1 MRSLPGEFA
10 MNAMALRGAFAALLL
25 CAPAASAA
33 TTAKMAPVDRYMM
46 ARDAEIALA
55 KSAAPPS
62 ISDKATVLVL
72 TPRGYETAVEGSNGF
87 VCLVERAWL
96 AEFVNP
102 IFWNPAV
109 RGPDC
114 LNPAAA
120 RSVLPHDVERAKWVL
135 AGLSI
140 PQMIERTKA
149 ELAAKAYAMPE
160 PGAMS
165 FMLSKEQKLG
175 SQGTHW
181 HPHLMFFV
189 ATANDADMGA
199 GLPGSPVLHPYPAAP
214 DAYGT
219 FLVPVGTWSDGTPA
233 MEMH

>member
-1 MRSLPGEFA
+1 MKSTI
-10 MNAMALRGAFAALLL
+10 LRHASVCAALLL
-25 CAPAASAA
+25 CASAA
-33 TTAKMAPVDRYMM
+33 QAAPYATMAPVDQYMM
-46 ARDAEIALA
+46 DRNAEIALA

-62 ISDKATVLVL
+62 ISGNATIMVL
-72 TPRGYETAVEGSNGF
+72 TPKGYETAVKGSNGF

-102 IFWNPAV
+102 VFWNPAI

-120 RSVLPHDVERAKWVL
+120 RGVLPHYLERARWAL

-140 PQMIERTKA
+140 PQMMARTKA
-149 ELAAKAYAMPE
+149 ELAAKTYVMPE

-165 FMLSKEQKLG
+165 FMLSKQQSLN

-181 HPHLMFFV
+181 HPHLMFFIP
-189 ATANDADMGA
+189 NMSDADMGA
-199 GLPGSPVLHPYPAAP
+199 NLPGSPVLHPAP
-214 DAYGT
+214 NAPEAYGT
-219 FLVPVGTWSDGTPA
+219 FLVPVGKWSDGTPA
-233 MEMH
+233 EMH